1 MYVQIVAVATDDNNN
16 TNSQKTD
23 DNIWIASWLNK
34 NGIISSLTKWKTTSH
49 NKLSYTNTWTGTT
62 VQGRLDRASKK
73 TDRERQIVTKRGIC
87 DREAMYREET
97 RALSKTGIFFR
108 FSDGIISDNNRK
120 QQRHN
125 GYNKQLN
132 LWSKCVIGFSS
143 QKKNV
148 LHMLIIVWFHVLV
161 ICWRRVTV
169 NQDKQENHK
178 QNAENAQQRSANA
191 RNKQKCQWKYS
202 HNSSTSNK
210 CQILLRYFNGI
221 EMIFSFFFLFWTNI
235 EHIARVAVSCFCFWF
250 SFDVK

>member
-1 MYVQIVAVATDDNNN
+1 MV
-16 TNSQKTD
+16 KM
-23 DNIWIASWLNK
+23 
-34 NGIISSLTKWKTTSH
+34 
-49 NKLSYTNTWTGTT
+49 
-62 VQGRLDRASKK
+62 RDRVF
-73 TDRERQIVTKRGIC
+73 EP
-87 DREAMYREET
+87 
-97 RALSKTGIFFR
+97 
-108 FSDGIISDNNRK
+108 
-120 QQRHN
+120 
-125 GYNKQLN
+125 
-132 LWSKCVIGFSS
+132 
-143 QKKNV
+143 KKNV

-235 EHIARVAVSCFCFWF
+235 EHIARAAVSCFCFWF